1 MNWLAEVNQVEWELK
16 GLKSTMAALGHGYVD
31 VLKVDVD
38 GSEWSLIDELLS
50 DRSLDV
56 EQLVIELH
64 FDPLESKANREVKEQ
79 KLKGLEVRTTT
90 IFMCTPRFDSVV
102 PSFTPARPA
111 TSPRQALGFVPVS
124 IIKPNDNELEVSYV
138 NSGKGRTSQGDGE
151 L

>member
-79 KLKGLEVRTTT
+79 KLKGLE
-90 IFMCTPRFDSVV
+90 
-102 PSFTPARPA
+102 
-111 TSPRQALGFVPVS
+111 ALGFVPVS